1 MGALLISVFRVVFA
15 PFSLLFISATLLIGG
30 AALWAGMAYVIFA
43 ATALDAVWQVCD
55 EGDAESE
62 PDILMPTAILSVV
75 LAAAFAVFIPGA
87 NTVELIAGTLIAGAV
102 FGTIANIVA
111 HELIHQEDRPVR
123 FFLGMVLEA
132 LSLDPADTVG
142 HDLHHSLVAT
152 PADPSSARKG
162 EGFWHFLFRSVPGA
176 AVGSFRLEAKRLG
189 GTGWSLQNRVLQ
201 AVIVQLAVLALFY
214 LTAGWRGLL
223 AFICAGALARIIV
236 EATKYSS
243 HYGLVRVPGREI
255 EMRHSW
261 NAKGGVSSRALF
273 NAGWH
278 SDHHVNDDRPYRQI
292 QLPENAPINPH
303 SAGLTFACALV
314 PPLWFSVMDPLV
326 EKWMLEFA
334 SADERA
340 IAAAA
345 G

>member
-1 MGALLISVFRVVFA
+1 MISVFRVVFA

-30 AALWAGMAYVIFA
+30 QALWAGMAYVVFA
-43 ATALDAVWQVCD
+43 ATALDAIWQVQD
-55 EGDAESE
+55 EGDAERE
-62 PDILMPTAILSVV
+62 PDILMPTAVLSLL
-75 LAAAFAVFIPGA
+75 LAVAFAAFIPGA
-87 NTVELIAGTLIAGAV
+87 TTLELIAGTLIAGAV

-123 FFLGMVLEA
+123 FFLGMILET

-162 EGFWHFLFRSVPGA
+162 EGFWHFLSRSIPGA
-176 AVGSFRLEAKRLG
+176 AVGSFRLEGKRLDG
-189 GTGWSLQNRVLQ
+189 KAWSLQNRVLQ
-201 AVIVQLAVLALFY
+201 AAIVQIAVLVLFY
-214 LTAGWRGLL
+214 LVAGWRGLA
-223 AFICAGALARIIV
+223 AFICAGILARIIV

-243 HYGLVRVPGREI
+243 HYGLVRVPGSDI

-292 QLPENAPINPH
+292 QLPDNAPINPH
-303 SAGLTFACALV
+303 SAGMTFACALV

-326 EKWMLEFA
+326 DKWMTEFA
-334 SADERA
+334 SPDERA

-345 G
+345 

>member
-1 MGALLISVFRVVFA
+1 MISVFRVVFA

-30 AALWAGMAYVIFA
+30 QALWAGMAYVVFA
-43 ATALDAVWQVCD
+43 ATALDAIWQVQD
-55 EGDAESE
+55 EGDAERE
-62 PDILMPTAILSVV
+62 PDILMPTAVLSLL
-75 LAAAFAVFIPGA
+75 LAVAFAAFIPGA
-87 NTVELIAGTLIAGAV
+87 TTLELIAGTLIAGAV

-123 FFLGMVLEA
+123 FFLGMILET

-162 EGFWHFLFRSVPGA
+162 EGFWRFLSRSIPGA
-176 AVGSFRLEAKRLG
+176 AVGSFRLEGKRLDG
-189 GTGWSLQNRVLQ
+189 KAWSLQNRVLQ
-201 AVIVQLAVLALFY
+201 AAIVQIAVLVLFY
-214 LTAGWRGLL
+214 LVAGWRGLA
-223 AFICAGALARIIV
+223 AFICAGILARIIV

-243 HYGLVRVPGREI
+243 HYGLVRVPGSDI

-292 QLPENAPINPH
+292 QLPDNAPINPH
-303 SAGLTFACALV
+303 SAGMTFACALV

-326 EKWMLEFA
+326 DKWMTEFA
-334 SADERA
+334 SPDERA

-345 G
+345 